1 MKIIVQKFGGT
12 SVSSKESREMAVNKI
27 IERCKAGYKVIVV
40 VSAMGRK
47 GDPYATDTLQGL
59 VDPKTI
65 SDREMDLLMSCGE
78 IISSVVLAS
87 HLSKKNYDTVV
98 LPANQAGI
106 LTNNRFGDAQIIDID
121 PKNIIKHLNANKIV
135 IVPGFQ
141 GHNKYGE
148 ITTLGRGG
156 SDISAVAIGKAL
168 NSNCVEI
175 FTDVDGIM
183 TADPTIVPDAKVLEK
198 MSYSEVYQLAE
209 DGAKIIHPR
218 AVDLAQQF
226 NIPIIIKNT
235 YSDNK
240 GTAIEGVSRSFID
253 DGERLLNNKIIT
265 AVTYKKGRV
274 QISIPLDEDRDR
286 DKIDRLMNNIALN
299 RISLDLI
306 TFLVDKKIFT
316 IGEEDRDRLISILEE
331 ENLDYK
337 IIDNCCKISAIGYRM
352 QGVPGVM
359 ARIVKALSRKGV
371 KVLQTSDSHN
381 TIWCLIREED
391 TNRALFALHKE
402 FKLYM

>member
-65 SDREMDLLMSCGE
+65 NDREMDLLMSCGE

-253 DGERLLNNKIIT
+253 DGERLL
-265 AVTYKKGRV
+265 
-274 QISIPLDEDRDR
+274 
-286 DKIDRLMNNIALN
+286 
-299 RISLDLI
+299 
-306 TFLVDKKIFT
+306 
-316 IGEEDRDRLISILEE
+316 
-331 ENLDYK
+331 
-337 IIDNCCKISAIGYRM
+337 
-352 QGVPGVM
+352 
-359 ARIVKALSRKGV
+359 
-371 KVLQTSDSHN
+371 
-381 TIWCLIREED
+381 
-391 TNRALFALHKE
+391 
-402 FKLYM
+402 